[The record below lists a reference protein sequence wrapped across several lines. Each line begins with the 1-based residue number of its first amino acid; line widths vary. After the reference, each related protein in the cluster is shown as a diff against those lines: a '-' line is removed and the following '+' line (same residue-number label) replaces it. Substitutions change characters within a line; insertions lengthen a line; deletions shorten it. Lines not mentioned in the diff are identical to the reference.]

1 MFFSRD
7 GKQIIHQLHDAR
19 CSLILRVQLNRV
31 DELWAQHPAW
41 TILGPPQD
49 LLEWLQDLRTM
60 PGVKLEK
67 VAPDI
72 EESIARLIDS
82 HARIGPLYVKRMRLS
97 KYQQRIES
105 DRTIL
110 AQSVEV
116 SGSTLCETEVKRRN
130 RTQSVCHAFADGA
143 SPS

>member
-1 MFFSRD
+1 
-7 GKQIIHQLHDAR
+7 
-19 CSLILRVQLNRV
+19 
-31 DELWAQHPAW
+31 
-41 TILGPPQD
+41 
-49 LLEWLQDLRTM
+49 M